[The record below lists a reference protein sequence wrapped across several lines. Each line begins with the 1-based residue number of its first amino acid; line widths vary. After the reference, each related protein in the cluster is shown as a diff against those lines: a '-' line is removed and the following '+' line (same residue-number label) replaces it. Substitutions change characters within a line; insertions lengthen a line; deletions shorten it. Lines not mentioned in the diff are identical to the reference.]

1 MNFLAHLHLASL
13 AESSLLGNL
22 MADFV
27 RGRPDAD
34 YSPEIAS
41 GIMLHRRIDRLTD
54 GLEAVKEA
62 RSLFSRSNYRV
73 SAIALDVL
81 WDHFLSRRWED
92 VDGRTPLPTFI
103 KRAKASIDPL
113 VALTPPG
120 FQRLNQYIW
129 QDRWLERYAEL
140 PFVADALNG
149 MAVRRPKLEALSR
162 CMSDIEQNYDRLEAG
177 FLSFYPEM
185 MAMAEKRQL

>member
-34 YSPEIAS
+34 YAPDIAS
-41 GIMLHRRIDRLTD
+41 GIMLHRRIDKLTD
-54 GLEAVKEA
+54 GLDAVKDA
-62 RSLFSRSNYRV
+62 RSLFSRPNYRV

-81 WDHFLSRRWED
+81 WDHFLSRHWESID
-92 VDGRTPLPTFI
+92 RRTPLPAFI
-103 KRAKASIDPL
+103 KQAKASIDPY
-113 VALTPPG
+113 VPLTPPG

-129 QDRWLERYAEL
+129 RDRWLERYAEL
-140 PFVADALNG
+140 PFIADTLDN
-149 MAVRRPKLEALSR
+149 MAVRRPKLDALSR
-162 CMSDIEQNYDRLEAG
+162 CMADIEKNYDRLEAG

-185 MAMAEKRQL
+185 MTMAEKRQL